1 MRKTVR
7 ILIFAL
13 VALLAFGPVAL
24 AGDKVTIIT
33 IANDRLAEQEKAL
46 REACP
51 DIDFEMIGV
60 PDSDIVS
67 KVQVDAMSGTNQYDI
82 ISCGQGAVQFGLSGI
97 VEELPELDDWSD
109 IFEGTRTNYMSGG
122 KIYGYPVQAD
132 TCLLFYRP
140 SLLKAAGFD
149 APPKTYEEFREMAVK
164 LTTDASGKHPGDEG
178 FDANNIQVYGAEFH
192 GGNFDSN
199 MAEFINYFMSFGAQA
214 LTVDSEKGSYQVTVN
229 SPEAVQALSYVVDN
243 YKKYKIY
250 PEGIVNYDWSEHHTM
265 FIEGK
270 VAMAINYAYM
280 YDLASADGSKVKDDF
295 AATVMPAGSAGTKTA
310 VGGWAVSL
318 AKGSQHKEEAMKL
331 LKWLAS
337 AEGSLIW
344 SDFQGAMPTRKSVV
358 EKRIAEFEGVQKG
371 KYEAA
376 IRNLECMQSNAM
388 ILSGASYDSLNKIM
402 NATINAALTTDITPQ
417 EALDSA
423 KAQMESV
430 LEKNKFMK

>member
-1 MRKTVR
+1 MRKATR
-7 ILIFAL
+7 ILILAL
-13 VALLAFGPVAL
+13 VALLAFGPAAL

-60 PDSDIVS
+60 PDTDIVS

-82 ISCGQGAVQFGLSGI
+82 ISSGQGAVQFGLSGI
-97 VEELPELDDWSD
+97 AEELPELDDWSD

-140 SLLKAAGFD
+140 SLLKAAGYD
-149 APPKTYEEFREMAVK
+149 APPKTFEEFREMAIK
-164 LTTDASGKHPGDEG
+164 LTTDAGGKHPGDEG
-178 FDANNIQVYGAEFH
+178 FDPSNIAVYGAEFH

-199 MAEFINYFMSFGAQA
+199 TAEFINYFMSFGAEA
-214 LTVDSEKGSYQVTVN
+214 LTVDSEKGTYAVTVN
-229 SPEAVQALSYVVDN
+229 SPEAVEALSFVVDN
-243 YKKYKIY
+243 YKKYQIY

-265 FIEGK
+265 FVEGK
-270 VAMAINYAYM
+270 VALAINYAYM
-280 YDLASADGSKVKDDF
+280 YDLAAADTSKVKDDF
-295 AATVMPAGSAGTKTA
+295 AATAMPAGPGGARTA

-331 LKWLAS
+331 MKWLAS

-344 SDFQGAMPTRKSVV
+344 SDFQGALPTRKSVV

-376 IRNLECMQSNAM
+376 IKNLEYMQSNAM
-388 ILSGASYDSLNKIM
+388 ILSGASYDSLFKIM
-402 NATINAALTTDITPQ
+402 NATVNAALTTDITPQ
-417 EALDSA
+417 QALDSA